1 MAAIPPTPTDRQ
13 RSCDLRR
20 KQVPWALPL
29 GLLLLVTL
37 PELAAGAADHHE
49 ASLECRLGQGP
60 WQPCRMQVQ
69 DVGLRWELLIGS
81 RRIGFRHG
89 GDGAVHMRLSAGGW
103 RPVAATWQPDASLCW
118 DGVCARGSI
127 PLD

>member
-1 MAAIPPTPTDRQ
+1 
-13 RSCDLRR
+13 
-20 KQVPWALPL
+20 VPL
-29 GLLLLVTL
+29 GVLLPVILFN
-37 PELAAGAADHHE
+37 LAAVAAEHRGG
-49 ASLECRLGQGP
+49 SLECRLGQGP
-60 WQPCRMQVQ
+60 WQPCVMQIQ
-69 DVGLRWELLIGS
+69 DVGLRWELQIGS

-89 GDGAVHMRLSAGGW
+89 GDGAIHMRLSSGDW